1 MALALALLRRCLLLG
16 PLGLRTAGGQHGDGC
31 GHTLLTPQ
39 SGTLSSRNYPG
50 TYPNHTTCR
59 WRLRTPPGTFLLLT
73 FGDVD
78 LEPSERCASSSLLLT
93 DPQAGISYGPYCR
106 NAVPATPLLVTN
118 SSTVTVL
125 FNSTSHR
132 SGRGL
137 LLSYATTQHPDLVS
151 CLVRGTHYTQEHI
164 SVYCPA
170 GCKDI
175 DGDIWGNPSQGYR
188 DTSVLCKA
196 AVHAGVIADEQGG
209 QVTLAREKGITLYE
223 SAFANGLHSK
233 RGSLSEK
240 RLLFHK
246 GIFRVAPQMK
256 PWFGSQPWCHP
267 GSHPAMSHC
276 QPVLM
281 CWRWLPSTPR
291 PGGTRWMHWARTEPG
306 GPNGQ
311 RSAPPGTRGQQNPA
325 LMLLGWSWTWA
336 PAGTSLHDYYVKSY
350 CVSSSRDGKNWRPY
364 RGSSGQEDK
373 VFEGNTDSHGEVSNA
388 FIPPI
393 VGRYVRVTPQ
403 SWHQRMAM
411 KVALLGC
418 QSARGRAPRPYAPSV
433 PREVPVP
440 TSHAPIPGV
449 ALDPE
454 KAGSTLLLL
463 LLIGGFVL
471 LSSSL
476 LVLAFLCRR
485 KRKPA
490 AELNCGTMKG
500 HPKLDPSPVC
510 SLQTLPPP
518 GSTLAS
524 FPTAPAPGDLMSP
537 EYAEPDLLQ
546 LSPSSQPAPSTF
558 KPPLD
563 EGYTLPLVLSHYDTP
578 GRHHEYAEPLPPEPE
593 YATPFTEPEPAAA
606 GVPMSPSLRYHTP
619 APRPAELPWGGPGG
633 AAWGDSP
640 GAEATLSHV
649 YQEAL

>member
-1 MALALALLRRCLLLG
+1 MEQEGDEVL
-16 PLGLRTAGGQHGDGC
+16 AGGSLTLGC
-31 GHTLLTPQ
+31 PCL
-39 SGTLSSRNYPG
+39 
-50 TYPNHTTCR
+50 
-59 WRLRTPPGTFLLLT
+59 
-73 FGDVD
+73 
-78 LEPSERCASSSLLLT
+78 A
-93 DPQAGISYGPYCR
+93 
-106 NAVPATPLLVTN
+106 
-118 SSTVTVL
+118 
-125 FNSTSHR
+125 
-132 SGRGL
+132 
-137 LLSYATTQHPDLVS
+137 DLVS

-246 GIFRVAPQMK
+246 ACADVLEVAAFNASSWWHEVDALGQDRAWGAQRAALSTTGHSWAAEP
-256 PWFGSQPWCHP
+256 S
-267 GSHPAMSHC
+267 SDAA
-276 QPVLM
+276 
-281 CWRWLPSTPR
+281 WLELDL
-291 PGGTRWMHWARTEPG
+291 GTRRNITG
-306 GPNGQ
+306 IITKGSSGQ
-311 RSAPPGTRGQQNPA
+311 
-325 LMLLGWSWTWA
+325 
-336 PAGTSLHDYYVKSY
+336 HDYYVKSY

-393 VGRYVRVTPQ
+393 VGRYIRVTPQ

-418 QSARGRAPRPYAPSV
+418 QSARGRAPRPY
-433 PREVPVP
+433 
-440 TSHAPIPGV
+440 
-449 ALDPE
+449 
-454 KAGSTLLLL
+454 GSTLLLL

-537 EYAEPDLLQ
+537 GNGEIRLTGLGAHHPKKQQGREKPYDIKPKAQ
-546 LSPSSQPAPSTF
+546 RIMNQFGPST
-558 KPPLD
+558 LIN
-563 EGYTLPLVLSHYDTP
+563 LSN
-578 GRHHEYAEPLPPEPE
+578 
-593 YATPFTEPEPAAA
+593 FSSIKPEPASTPPQSSMANSTTVAKMPGTPSGGGRLSPESNQVTSFLTAGQHGSSSHAHQARDVLTKKKLQDLVREVDPNEQLDEDVEEMLLQIADDFIESVVTAA
-606 GVPMSPSLRYHTP
+606 CQLARHRKSNTLEVKDVQLHLERQWNMWIPGFGSEEI
-619 APRPAELPWGGPGG
+619 RPYKKACTT
-633 AAWGDSP
+633 
-640 GAEATLSHV
+640 EAHK
-649 YQEAL
+649 QRMALIRKTTKK

>member
-1 MALALALLRRCLLLG
+1 MSRVGRSPWHGRRASRSMSR
-16 PLGLRTAGGQHGDGC
+16 PLPTGSTPKGEGGGAG
-31 GHTLLTPQ
+31 
-39 SGTLSSRNYPG
+39 
-50 TYPNHTTCR
+50 
-59 WRLRTPPGTFLLLT
+59 
-73 FGDVD
+73 D
-78 LEPSERCASSSLLLT
+78 LPLC
-93 DPQAGISYGPYCR
+93 P
-106 NAVPATPLLVTN
+106 TPLR
-118 SSTVTVL
+118 SPQG
-125 FNSTSHR
+125 FAHR
-132 SGRGL
+132 DPPPR
-137 LLSYATTQHPDLVS
+137 
-151 CLVRGTHYTQEHI
+151 
-164 SVYCPA
+164 
-170 GCKDI
+170 
-175 DGDIWGNPSQGYR
+175 
-188 DTSVLCKA
+188 
-196 AVHAGVIADEQGG
+196 
-209 QVTLAREKGITLYE
+209 
-223 SAFANGLHSK
+223 

-311 RSAPPGTRGQQNPA
+311 RSAPLGTRGQQNPA

-336 PAGTSLHDYYVKSY
+336 PAGTSLVSAGDTNVQTGVALSLPTSAAGSVHVLLLHLVPVNAFCSARAGRSRALCRENGVIVPAGGWRRQECGAGSRGRRLSAAGDSTWIPPKAGGSPRSSSPPTRDGGDSSWESSAPCNGAQWDPPSGIITKGSSGQHDYYVKSY

-606 GVPMSPSLRYHTP
+606 GVAMSPSLRYHTP